1 MVSHSPL
8 SAPLEN
14 KEAKFLA
21 ERGIDGIAFPLS
33 APLEYKEAKVLAER
47 GIDGIAIPPLRTLGV

>member
-1 MVSHSPL
+1 MIVLILIVILPHSIYP
-8 SAPLEN
+8 
-14 KEAKFLA
+14 

-47 GIDGIAIPPLRTLGV
+47 GIDGIAIPPLRALGV